1 MSRLHNPYYT
11 PNTDNHL
18 TPVLTKVPIKDLN
31 NVGEGDHI
39 MMGTQHFLVASTDTE
54 QNTYTGYT
62 CRRGVVVKEDHKLD
76 TQHTFRIDYSESC
89 SSMEAIA
96 NAENK
101 VQHREWSESDKLDSD
116 KFVTK
121 MKTGK
126 KYSLNEQ
133 CLFMEENK
141 FSHTKIHAG
150 IAIDEG
156 DHLMVMKNG
165 KYRSVLVLK
174 YIAQE
179 TFMVT
184 PDLNSETL
192 KRYGILVIDKNTEV
206 YRINYKQSLPVD
218 DVLQRAVSNKGLEIL
233 KECGTEFS
241 KFVSWAKIGK
251 KVVLNN
257 FLQFKSQIAQVCP
270 FQREK
275 ILSVDEMQ
283 VGDHLIRSYGI
294 PKVYHTHWWHF
305 MITEKKPPNTSSDSV
320 KFKTIYCSHGH
331 ISETEET
338 LDPTKDD
345 IYRINYPESLPVET
359 VVERA
364 RSKLGKYHLSPLGR
378 MWFIRWAKTGS
389 EDGIEVDFLL
399 NNAMPASKS
408 CICTFAQLNKG
419 DYLVE
424 EENKVTPW
432 HHYLVTE
439 VDSHS
444 SCSAIETWNRKITER
459 KLTFNKSSKYY
470 RLNYNDGACI
480 SPDQVIGNAQEL
492 LGKYI
497 IKPGDYKYKRQK
509 LVNYLK
515 TGNAM
520 KIKIDNL
527 QDDRILLRRERV
539 KSALDL
545 QPGDHIE
552 RPFTLGAYYHHM
564 IVTEKPTHDRKCT
577 VIHFTSTDRST
588 SKASINE
595 EEVDIFRKGDNVF
608 RIKYT
613 ERYDPE
619 WGIKHLKSPKVF
631 LSAHIKCLDSCLV
644 SIIHLHFSVDK
655 CSSVY
660 VTFLVKINHYGYF

>member
-1 MSRLHNPYYT
+1 M
-11 PNTDNHL
+11 
-18 TPVLTKVPIKDLN
+18 LTKVPIKDLN
-31 NVGEGDHI
+31 NVGEGHHI

-89 SSMEAIA
+89 SSTEAIT
-96 NAENK
+96 NALKE
-101 VQHREWSESDKLDSD
+101 VEQGERSDRDKLDSD

-126 KYSLNEQ
+126 KYTLNEQ
-133 CLFMEENK
+133 CLFMEENE
-141 FSHTKIHAG
+141 FSHTKIDAA

-165 KYRSVLVLK
+165 EYRSVLVLK

-184 PDLNSETL
+184 PDLNSVTL
-192 KRYGILVIDKNTEV
+192 ERYGTLVIHKNTEV

-218 DVLQRAVSNKGLEIL
+218 DVFPRAMSNKGLEIL

-251 KVVLNN
+251 QEVLNN
-257 FLQFKSQIAQVCP
+257 FLQFKLQIAQVCP
-270 FQREK
+270 FRREK

-305 MITEKKPPNTSSDSV
+305 MITEKNPSNSEKKPSNTSSDSV
-320 KFKTIYCSHGH
+320 KFKTIYCYRGH

-359 VVERA
+359 AVERA
-364 RSKLGKYHLSPLGR
+364 RSKRGEYQLSPLGR

-408 CICTFAQLNKG
+408 RICTFAQLNQG

-439 VDSHS
+439 VKSHS

-459 KLTFNKSSKYY
+459 KLSFNDSSKYY

-480 SPDQVIGNAQEL
+480 SPDQVIDNAQKL
-492 LGKYI
+492 PGKHI

-552 RPFTLGAYYHHM
+552 RPFTLGAHHHM
-564 IVTEKPTHDRKCT
+564 MVTKKPTHDRKCT
-577 VIHFTSTDRST
+577 VIHFASTDRSI

-595 EEVDIFRKGDNVF
+595 EEVDIFRKGNNVF

-619 WGIKHLKSPKVF
+619 WGIKHLKSPEVF
-631 LSAHIKCLDSCLV
+631 LSAHIKCLGSCLV
-644 SIIHLHFSVDK
+644 SIFHLHFSVDK